1 MALVQK
7 GLFFIKTQ
15 GPWKTAHLGVS
26 WLGKKLRRLPT
37 RLRERLFHRRYAARL
52 AQRVAGKEL
61 YVLTYAFD
69 WNIPLFQRPH
79 QLAKAL
85 ARREGVHVVFVSD
98 QYRFDDFPG
107 LLSVEARLDAVSLP
121 FLLRYPH
128 ALRGARHTTVF
139 KSLPLQMELL
149 DAIAYDTLVYD
160 YIDDLSVIPCRTPEL
175 ERLHRQLM
183 ARADLTV
190 CTAQA
195 LYDDALPYAKR
206 AMLAPNACDYALFH
220 QTSSLTPEPALARR
234 VEGYECVLGYYGC
247 LEAWR
252 LDYQL
257 ILRVA
262 RERPT
267 WCFVL
272 IGQCFDGSDQCL
284 RSAGLD
290 NIVLWPAQPHQMLP
304 HCIASFHIQLIPL
317 ELNQITQAT
326 SPIKLFEYMAAGKP
340 ILASAMPECLRY
352 RCVAVYHTAEEFI
365 ETAEKLRELPP
376 DSEYFQH
383 MAREAKENTWEK
395 RVDEILKQ
403 VGVELDN
410 G

>member
-7 GLFFIKTQ
+7 GLFFIRTQ
-15 GPWKTAHLGVS
+15 GLWKTACLSVG

-85 ARREGVHVVFVSD
+85 ARREGAHVVFVSD

-107 LLSVEARLDAVSLP
+107 LLSVEAHLDAVSLP
-121 FLLRYPH
+121 FLLHYPH
-128 ALRGARHTTVF
+128 ALHGARRTTVF

-183 ARADLTV
+183 AKADLTV

-220 QTSSLTPEPALARR
+220 QTPSLTPEPALARR

-247 LEAWR
+247 LAQWF
-252 LDYQL
+252 DYPL
-257 ILRVA
+257 IARIA

-272 IGQCFDGSDQCL
+272 IGQCFDGSDQYL
-284 RSAGLD
+284 RSMGLD
-290 NIVLWPAQPHQMLP
+290 NIVLLPAQPYGELPRFLAAFDIQM
-304 HCIASFHIQLIPL
+304 IPFVV
-317 ELNQITQAT
+317 NAITQAT
-326 SPIKLFEYMAAGKP
+326 SPVKLFEYMAAGKP
-340 ILASAMPECLRY
+340 ILTSAMPECVKY
-352 RCVAVYHTAEEFI
+352 RCVAIYHTAQEFI
-365 ETAEKLRELPP
+365 QTVEKLRELPP

-383 MAREAKENTWEK
+383 MAREARENTWEE